1 MQLFSEVEGEES
13 NTDMYTFM
21 PSTFE
26 LESYNTFTVFK
37 KTAKVNNGLECCQSL
52 IYSPIGPKGNL

>member
-21 PSTFE
+21 PTTFE
-26 LESYNTFTVFK
+26 LESYTTFTVFK
-37 KTAKVNNGLECCQSL
+37 ISKSKQRT
-52 IYSPIGPKGNL
+52 

>member
-21 PSTFE
+21 PTTFE
-26 LESYNTFTVFK
+26 LESYTTFTVLK
-37 KTAKVNNGLECCQSL
+37 NSKSKQRT
-52 IYSPIGPKGNL
+52 

>member
-21 PSTFE
+21 PTTFE
-26 LESYNTFTVFK
+26 FQSYTTIYSFK
-37 KTAKVNNGLECCQSL
+37 KQQK
-52 IYSPIGPKGNL
+52 